1 MNTPLLHA
9 RQAKYALYA
18 ASYIL
23 IVLAILVVANV
34 LADRHN
40 KSYDS
45 TSNKRY
51 SLSEQTAKI
60 VKGLKQTATIT
71 YYDQS
76 GKFDRAKDQLDQ
88 YANLSPMVHVRYV
101 DPDKNP
107 ELAAD
112 VRGKAYGTAILQI
125 GDRKEEAKR
134 LTEEGMTGAFIRDLK
149 TSIRTVCFVE
159 GSGEHQIEDT
169 DKTGYSRFKELLGR
183 DGYQAKS
190 VNLLTKAEVPSDCTV
205 LVVGGPEADYQL
217 PEVDAIKK
225 YVEGGGRALVLLDP
239 ALKMGGLDIWDNEA
253 LSMVLEAWGITP
265 VKDLIL
271 DLNPIGQLAGL
282 GPQVALVTSYDSHAI
297 VNDMKRRAT
306 GFPLVRSLETKNG
319 DKTAVQKLFGSSDSS
334 LATKKLNSPAIDPTD
349 PKNIKGPLTIAA
361 AGTYNTGKEN
371 SQGRF
376 VVIGSSA
383 WAANNFIGFN
393 GNPDLALNTINWLA
407 SDEDL
412 ISIRPKDREDRRIT
426 LTQAQMRWL
435 RITSQ
440 FLLPLLI
447 VVGGVAVWWRRR

>member
-1 MNTPLLHA
+1 MKMPLLHA
-9 RQAKYALYA
+9 RQARYALYA
-18 ASYIL
+18 VSYIL
-23 IVLAILVVANV
+23 IMLAILVVANV

-45 TSNKRY
+45 TSTKRY

-60 VKGLKQTATIT
+60 VKGLKQPATIT

-76 GKFDRAKDQLDQ
+76 GKFDRAKDQLEQ
-88 YANLSPMVHVRYV
+88 YSNLSPMVRVRYV

-112 VRGKAYGTAILQI
+112 VRGKAYGTTMVQI
-125 GDRKEEAKR
+125 GDRKEEAKT
-134 LTEEGMTGAFIRDLK
+134 LTEEGITGAFIRDLK
-149 TSIRTVCFVE
+149 TSVRTVCFVE

-169 DKTGYSRFKELLGR
+169 DRSGFSRFKELLGR

-190 VNLLTKAEVPSDCTV
+190 VNLVTKAEVPSDCTV
-205 LVVGGPEADYQL
+205 LVVGGPDAGYQL
-217 PEVDAIKK
+217 PEVEAIRK
-225 YVEGGGRALVLLDP
+225 YVENGGRALVLLDP
-239 ALKMGGLDIWDNEA
+239 PLKMGRLDISDNEA
-253 LSMVLEAWGITP
+253 LTMVLEAWGVTP
-265 VKDLIL
+265 AKDLIL

-306 GFPLVRSLETKNG
+306 GFPLARSLDIKNG
-319 DKTAVQKLFGSSDSS
+319 DKTTVQKLFSSSDSS

-383 WAANNFIGFN
+383 WAANNFISFN

-426 LTQAQMRWL
+426 LTQSQMRWL

-447 VVGGVAVWWRRR
+447 VAGGVAVWWRRR

>member
-9 RQAKYALYA
+9 RQTKYALYA

-60 VKGLKQTATIT
+60 VKGLKQTAAIT

-112 VRGKAYGTAILQI
+112 VRGKAYGTTIVQV
-125 GDRKEEAKR
+125 GDRKEEAKS
-134 LTEEGMTGAFIRDLK
+134 LTEEGITGALIRDLK
-149 TSIRTVCFVE
+149 TSVRTVCFVE

-183 DGYQAKS
+183 DG
-190 VNLLTKAEVPSDCTV
+190 
-205 LVVGGPEADYQL
+205 
-217 PEVDAIKK
+217 
-225 YVEGGGRALVLLDP
+225 
-239 ALKMGGLDIWDNEA
+239 
-253 LSMVLEAWGITP
+253 
-265 VKDLIL
+265 
-271 DLNPIGQLAGL
+271 
-282 GPQVALVTSYDSHAI
+282 
-297 VNDMKRRAT
+297 
-306 GFPLVRSLETKNG
+306 
-319 DKTAVQKLFGSSDSS
+319 
-334 LATKKLNSPAIDPTD
+334 
-349 PKNIKGPLTIAA
+349 
-361 AGTYNTGKEN
+361 
-371 SQGRF
+371 
-376 VVIGSSA
+376 
-383 WAANNFIGFN
+383 
-393 GNPDLALNTINWLA
+393 
-407 SDEDL
+407 
-412 ISIRPKDREDRRIT
+412 
-426 LTQAQMRWL
+426 
-435 RITSQ
+435 
-440 FLLPLLI
+440 
-447 VVGGVAVWWRRR
+447 